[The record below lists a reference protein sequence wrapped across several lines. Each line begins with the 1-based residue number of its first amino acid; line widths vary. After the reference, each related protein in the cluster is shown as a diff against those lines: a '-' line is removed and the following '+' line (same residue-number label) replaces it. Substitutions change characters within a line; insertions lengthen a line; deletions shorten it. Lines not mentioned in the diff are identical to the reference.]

1 MKIAVVTDSTAYLPA
16 AVASGVTVVPLHV
29 VLGDHSGLEGS
40 EISPSDVAAALEAR
54 SPVTTS
60 RPTPRSFT
68 RAYADAVAAGATGIV
83 SVHLSETLSSTI
95 DAARIAAAVTE
106 VPVEVVD
113 SRGVGMAIGFA
124 VLAAAHA
131 GAQGLQAAAEA
142 ARRTAAETA
151 TFFSVETLEHLR
163 RGGRITARQ
172 AILGTA
178 LSVKPILHVVD
189 GSIELLEKVRTTS
202 RAMVHL
208 EDRVAQSAGERMVDI
223 AVHHLRQEDRAQG
236 LADRLRERIPGLRE
250 LYLAEVGAVVAAHT
264 GPGLLGVVVAP
275 AL

>member
-1 MKIAVVTDSTAYLPA
+1 MTIAVVTDSTAYLPVGVGGA
-16 AVASGVTVVPLHV
+16 VTVVPLHV

-54 SPVTTS
+54 SAVTTS
-60 RPTPRSFT
+60 RPTPRSFS
-68 RAYADAVAAGATGIV
+68 RAYAAAVAAGATGIV
-83 SVHLSETLSSTI
+83 SVHLSEKLSSTI
-95 DAARIAAAVTE
+95 DAARIASATAD

-113 SRGVGMAIGFA
+113 AGGVGMATGFA
-124 VLAAAHA
+124 VLAA
-131 GAQGLQAAAEA
+131 LQASSGGLETAVEA
-142 ARRTAAETA
+142 ATSTAAGTR

-189 GSIELLEKVRTTS
+189 GGIELLEKVRTTS
-202 RAMVHL
+202 RAMAHL
-208 EDRVAQSAGERMVDI
+208 EERVAEAAAESAVDV
-223 AVHHLRQEDRAQG
+223 AVHHLQQPERAQG
-236 LADRLRERIPGLRE
+236 LADRLRERVPGLRQ
-250 LYLAEVGAVVAAHT
+250 LYISEVGAVVAAHT

-275 AL
+275 VQ